1 MCTRNLLF
9 VTFKQEYDGTMKR
22 KTISLALIALLSF
35 WTLASLT
42 LDCLSTA
49 NPYIQS
55 LPQALATEHA
65 YIRANGTIEPSTLP
79 IQREGNFYKL
89 TDNILNYTFD
99 VQRDNIVIDGNNF
112 TLSLPSYGEIDGN
125 HNVKIPSAIFSIFN
139 GTNIVLV
146 NLNLSMYSYAVEI
159 QNSSNILILRNNIIN
174 GNNGIYMQNSANCS
188 IVANQIIN
196 NPLHA
201 LFIRDCLSFNV
212 SYNTISGSKD
222 AGIMVDRVF
231 QPVDDSQVS
240 VFVRNTFSDYPADI
254 FFKGQHTNNLI
265 FENNFFGG
273 GINFC
278 GVDCTGNSVHDNYWK
293 DNQTKILNYT
303 SHEQDPSPLA
313 NPIST
318 EFNGS
323 LFNLPS
329 SVQSPILTSTADP
342 SGVYFLVV
350 GTFLVIVVT
359 LIPILFYRGKPQA
372 LNEFK
377 FETNIL

>member
-9 VTFKQEYDGTMKR
+9 GTFKQEYDGTMKR

-55 LPQALATEHA
+55 LPQELATEHA
-65 YIRANGTIEPSTLP
+65 YIRANGTVEPSTLP
-79 IQREGNFYKL
+79 IERDGNFYKL
-89 TDNILNYTFD
+89 TDNILNYTFE

-112 TLSLPSYGEIDGN
+112 TLSLPSYGEIDSN

-139 GTNIVLV
+139 RTNIVLV
-146 NLNLSMYSYAVEI
+146 NLNLSMYSCAVEI

-188 IVANQIIN
+188 VVANQIIN

-201 LFIRDCLSFNV
+201 IFIRDCSSFNV

-222 AGIMVDRVF
+222 AGIIVDRVF

-240 VFVRNTFSDYPADI
+240 IFMRNTFSDYPADI
-254 FFKGQHTNNLI
+254 FFRGQHTNNFI
-265 FENNFFGG
+265 FENNFLGG

-278 GVDCTGNSVHDNYWK
+278 GVNCTGNSVHDNYWIGH
-293 DNQTKILNYT
+293 QVKILNYT

-318 EFNGS
+318 EFNYS

-329 SVQSPILTSTADP
+329 FAQSPLPASTAD
-342 SGVYFLVV
+342 STTGYFLVV
-350 GTFLVIVVT
+350 VTFLVIVIT
-359 LIPILFYRGKPQA
+359 LISILLYRRKTQRIN
-372 LNEFK
+372 LV
-377 FETNIL
+377 